1 MFETKI
7 YLDISNL
14 PEKDIDFNDFVYILN
29 IKEEKYKSLI
39 NKCLNIQFVDKK
51 RMEPKDIQDT
61 MDDKGGIIR
70 ARKIFG
76 KDLDTILADMS
87 LALVA

>member
-1 MFETKI
+1 MWLEIIKDYI
-7 YLDISNL
+7 IANVRI
-14 PEKDIDFNDFVYILN
+14 EK
-29 IKEEKYKSLI
+29 E
-39 NKCLNIQFVDKK
+39 
-51 RMEPKDIQDT
+51 DIQEALF
-61 MDDKGGIIR
+61 DKGGIIR